1 MPQNA
6 HRFLVHR
13 YQPYNHPCN
22 RKRLCRLLASCLL
35 IGCAWVATAQ
45 ADTQRYSVPGL
56 SKEAEIVVDNY
67 GVPHIYAQTHY
78 DAFFVQGFNA
88 ARDRL
93 WQIDTWRRRGLG
105 KLSEVFGETY
115 VAQDRAARMFLYRGD
130 MYAEWLAY
138 GSDAKRIAQAFTAGI
153 NAWLTVLD
161 DNPEFRPPEFDLLD
175 YAPARWNADDI
186 VRIRSHGL
194 WRNVAREVERA
205 KAYCAGQPELSDLT
219 KVLEPDWTVEVPEG
233 LDPCSIPENVLDDY
247 MLATAPVDFAAVTQA
262 ATKTS
267 VSETA
272 AIAATIAAG
281 EDKALRSD
289 LGSNNWAIAPEKTT
303 TGRPILADDPH
314 RAHAVPSL
322 RYIAHLKAPGLDVI
336 GAGEP
341 ALPGLSIGHNK
352 KIAFGL
358 TIFPIDHEDLY
369 VYELAEDPLTIEPP
383 EPAEEVAEETTEE
396 TQTDTEAS
404 ATAAE
409 PEAGAEEENVA
420 DAKPERIPNYTGYIY
435 QGHYEP
441 FTVVTDSIEI
451 KGKPAREVSMRFTRH
466 GPVLLSDTDSGKAFA
481 IRAAWLQAGMAPYFG
496 SVEYM
501 RAESW
506 REFVAAL
513 NRWGAPSENQVFADT
528 EGNIGYKPA
537 GLFPKR
543 VNFDGLLPVP
553 GDGRYEWQGFWDMDV
568 LPEEFNPDRNW
579 VGTAN
584 AMSLPDDYDIDTYR
598 VGFEWSAPW
607 RAKRLAEVLSQPG
620 KFRPQSSLS
629 LQRDYTSVLAKEV
642 LKKLPKVLARESNEP
657 HAQPLRYLHRWEGRL
672 NPSSGPAALYAIWF
686 YRHLSPQLAA
696 HLSKG
701 ALTTMDSLAVVEKM
715 SAAPDIVNAS
725 LASAWQDAVALMG
738 DDPTKWTWGSLHKIQ
753 FTHPLLDLMKADGGD
768 AKLAKSAE
776 LRPYSRGGSGNTT
789 NNTYFSSDD
798 FLVKSG
804 ASFRMVLDVGNWDD
818 AWMTNAPGQSGDPR
832 SPFYANLLDGWAR
845 ERSFPLL
852 YSRYRIERDA
862 AMRIKLSPA
871 QN

>member
-1 MPQNA
+1 MQ
-6 HRFLVHR
+6 HFVHR
-13 YQPYNHPCN
+13 SRPSN
-22 RKRLCRLLASCLL
+22 RSCLAWLTRGL
-35 IGCAWVATAQ
+35 IFCAWFSATTSTWAE
-45 ADTQRYSVPGL
+45 TLRYSVPGL
-56 SKEAEIVVDNY
+56 TQEADIVVDNY

-105 KLSEVFGETY
+105 ELSEVFGEAY
-115 VAQDRAARMFLYRGD
+115 VPQDRAARLFLYRGD

-153 NAWLTVLD
+153 NAWLTLLD
-161 DNPEFRPPEFDLLD
+161 DNPELLPPEFDLLD
-175 YAPARWNADDI
+175 YSPARWSADDI

-205 KAYCAGQPELSDLT
+205 KSYCAGQPELAELK
-219 KVLEPDWTVEVPEG
+219 KVLEPDWSVDVPEG
-233 LDPCSIPENVLDDY
+233 LDPCSIPDNVLDDY
-247 MLATAPVDFAAVTQA
+247 MLATAPVNFGALKQESSASTASIAANIT
-262 ATKTS
+262 
-267 VSETA
+267 
-272 AIAATIAAG
+272 ATIAAG
-281 EDKALRSD
+281 EEKALRSD
-289 LGSNNWAIAPEKTT
+289 LGSNNWAIAPAKTT

-352 KIAFGL
+352 NIAFGL

-369 VYELAEDPLTIEPP
+369 VYELAEDPLLAKETKE
-383 EPAEEVAEETTEE
+383 EAAKEEMADSEVETGPADESEATDEVTA
-396 TQTDTEAS
+396 DTG
-404 ATAAE
+404 E
-409 PEAGAEEENVA
+409 PET
-420 DAKPERIPNYTGYIY
+420 IPDYTGYVY
-435 QGHYEP
+435 NGRFEP
-441 FTVVTDSIEI
+441 FTVVTETIKV
-451 KGKPAREVSMRFTRH
+451 KGKPGREVSLSYTRH
-466 GPVLLSDTDSGKAFA
+466 GPVLLSDNKSAKAFA
-481 IRAAWLQAGMAPYFG
+481 LRAAWLEPGMAPYFG
-496 SVEYM
+496 SLEYM
-501 RAESW
+501 RAENW

-568 LPEEFNPDRNW
+568 LPEEFNPERNW

-584 AMSLPDDYDIDTYR
+584 AMSLPKDYDIDTYR

-607 RAKRLAEVLSQPG
+607 RAKRLEEVLSQPG
-620 KFRPQSSLS
+620 KFKPESSVS

-642 LKKLPKVLARESNEP
+642 LKNLPEVLPRESNEP
-657 HAQPLRYLHRWEGRL
+657 HAQPLRYIHRWEGRL

-686 YRHLSPQLAA
+686 YRHLTPQLAKK
-696 HLSKG
+696 LSNG
-701 ALTTMDSLAVVEKM
+701 VLDTMDSLAVVEKM
-715 SAAPDIVNAS
+715 RAAPDVVKAS
-725 LASAWQDAVALMG
+725 LASAWGDAIALMG
-738 DDPTKWTWGSLHKIQ
+738 DDPEKWTWGTLHKTN
-753 FTHPLLDLMKADGGD
+753 FTHPLLEQMKASGAD
-768 AKLAKSAE
+768 AE
-776 LRPYSRGGSGNTT
+776 LIRNTELRSYSRGGSGNTT
-789 NNTYFSSDD
+789 NNTYFSPED

-804 ASFRMVLDVGNWDD
+804 ASFRMVLDVGKWDD

-832 SPFYANLLDGWAR
+832 SPFYSNLLNGWAR

-862 AMRIKLSPA
+862 ALRIKLRPA
-871 QN
+871 AN

>member
-1 MPQNA
+1 MHQSLP
-6 HRFLVHR
+6 HKRR
-13 YQPYNHPCN
+13 Y
-22 RKRLCRLLASCLL
+22 RSRLLAVSMFLA
-35 IGCAWVATAQ
+35 CAGMFASLTVQ
-45 ADTQRYSVPGL
+45 AETLRYSASGL
-56 SKEAEIVVDNY
+56 SKDAEIVVDNY

-105 KLSEVFGETY
+105 KLSEVFGDAY
-115 VAQDRAARMFLYRGD
+115 VAQDRAARLFLYRGD

-153 NAWLTVLD
+153 NAWLEILKN
-161 DNPEFRPPEFDLLD
+161 NPDLLPPEFSLLD
-175 YAPARWNADDI
+175 YSPARWSADDI

-205 KAYCAGQPELSDLT
+205 KAHCAGQAELSNLT
-219 KVLEPDWTVEVPEG
+219 KVLEPEWSVEVPEG
-233 LDPCSIPENVLDDY
+233 LDPCSIPDNVLDDY
-247 MLATAPVDFAAVTQA
+247 MLATAPVNFTALSAQT
-262 ATKTS
+262 TS
-267 VSETA
+267 KSPSTTAKETA
-272 AIAATIAAG
+272 ANLSTTGHEKAALIAATITAG
-281 EDKALRSD
+281 EDRALRSD
-289 LGSNNWAIAPEKTT
+289 LGSNNWAIAPDKTT

-352 KIAFGL
+352 NIAFGL

-369 VYELAEDPLTIEPP
+369 VYDLAADPQLAAATPTAVVQNADEADDTDNTEDTGEP
-383 EPAEEVAEETTEE
+383 EET
-396 TQTDTEAS
+396 
-404 ATAAE
+404 AT
-409 PEAGAEEENVA
+409 PT
-420 DAKPERIPNYTGYIY
+420 IPDYTGYLY
-435 QGHYEP
+435 QGRYEP
-441 FTVVTDSIEI
+441 FTLVTDSIEVR
-451 KGKPAREVSMRFTRH
+451 GQPAIEVSLSFTRH
-466 GPVLLSDTDSGKAFA
+466 GPVLMDDKASGKAFA
-481 IRAAWLQAGMAPYFG
+481 LRAAWLQPGMAPYFG

-501 RAESW
+501 RAKNW

-568 LPEEFNPDRNW
+568 LPEEFNPERNW

-584 AMSLPDDYDIDTYR
+584 AMSLPSDYDIDTYR

-620 KFRPQSSLS
+620 KFKPQASLA

-642 LKKLPKVLARESNEP
+642 LTKLPEVLPRESNEP
-657 HAQPLRYLHRWEGRL
+657 HAEPLRYLHRWKGRL
-672 NPSSGPAALYAIWF
+672 NPRSGPAALYAIWF
-686 YRHLSPQLAA
+686 YRHLTPQLAD
-696 HLSKG
+696 HLSNG
-701 ALTTMDSLAVVEKM
+701 VLDTMDTLAVIEKM
-715 SAAPDIVNAS
+715 STAPEVINAS
-725 LASAWQDAVALMG
+725 LASAWNDAVELMG
-738 DDPTKWTWGSLHKIQ
+738 DNPKKWAWGELHKIQ
-753 FTHPLLDLMKADGGD
+753 FSHPLLAQMQASGTDPE
-768 AKLAKSAE
+768 LAKNAE
-776 LRPYSRGGSGNTT
+776 LQPYPRGGSGNTT
-789 NNTYFSSDD
+789 NNTYFSPDD

-804 ASFRMVLDVGNWDD
+804 ASFRMVLDVGNWDN

-832 SPFYANLLDGWAR
+832 SPFYSNLLDGWAKDK
-845 ERSFPLL
+845 SFPLL

-862 AMRIKLSPA
+862 ALRIKLSPST
-871 QN
+871 N